1 MGDSPQ
7 IFKPGMPVTAY
18 LVASFRDGS
27 PLSENSLR
35 SSYLQVSAIIEKR
48 GGGRIDIAPKQL
60 PMMTEQSGVWQY
72 HLDLK
77 RELGTIH
84 ICSATFDG
92 SRHNY
97 QQKNV
102 FRRLNNVILTDQG
115 LQHGNL
121 ENGNR

>member
-27 PLSENSLR
+27 PLSADSLR

-77 RELGTIH
+77 RELGIL
-84 ICSATFDG
+84 CLATFL
-92 SRHNY
+92 
-97 QQKNV
+97 QK
-102 FRRLNNVILTDQG
+102 
-115 LQHGNL
+115 
-121 ENGNR
+121 

>member
-60 PMMTEQSGVWQY
+60 PMMTEQPGVWQY

-77 RELGTIH
+77 RELGKLFLLLQCFVWNSIEFFFQRN
-84 ICSATFDG
+84 IGASCF
-92 SRHNY
+92 
-97 QQKNV
+97 
-102 FRRLNNVILTDQG
+102 FRI
-115 LQHGNL
+115 
-121 ENGNR
+121 